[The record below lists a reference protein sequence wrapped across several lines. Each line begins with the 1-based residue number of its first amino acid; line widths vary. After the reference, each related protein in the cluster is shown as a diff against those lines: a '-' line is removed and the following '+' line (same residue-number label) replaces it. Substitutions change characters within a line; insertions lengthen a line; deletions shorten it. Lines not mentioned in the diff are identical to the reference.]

1 MKITD
6 EKFAEKMSG
15 KLMDILPGIVRLSIF
30 FEVYFQS
37 YVISSVSYVV
47 YLRFLK
53 PVVIEKLDSNG
64 IKCKATKV
72 FQQGPFFVV
81 RLNLIAVDLQKLLI
95 VKAGEQKLSTFNEI
109 KKILGGQWVEDTIS
123 SSILPLIS
131 NKMQE
136 ILPEKFNEKLGEK
149 GIQSDIT
156 VLRKEEQA
164 EFFYDALTTLK
175 V

>member
-1 MKITD
+1 M
-6 EKFAEKMSG
+6 
-15 KLMDILPGIVRLSIF
+15 LS
-30 FEVYFQS
+30 
-37 YVISSVSYVV
+37 
-47 YLRFLK
+47 LLL
-53 PVVIEKLDSNG
+53 EKLGDNG
-64 IKCKATKV
+64 IKCVATKV
-72 FQQGPFFVV
+72 FQRGPFFVV

-123 SSILPLIS
+123 SSLLPVIS

-136 ILPEKFNEKLGEK
+136 ILPDKFNEKLGEK

-164 EFFYDALTTLK
+164 MFFYDALSAIK
-175 V
+175 D